1 MLCLVSKEFPPQ
13 FECTAARADPSVWRR
28 PEGRLVLPVTYV
40 IRVSEYHITH
50 VNFDLPPPYTT
61 NFDTELEQSESLGDL
76 WTIFSINIARGTTDP
91 GY

>member
-1 MLCLVSKEFPPQ
+1 M
-13 FECTAARADPSVWRR
+13 
-28 PEGRLVLPVTYV
+28 LPVTYV

-76 WTIFSINIARGTTDP
+76 WTIFSIKIDVCFI
-91 GY
+91 